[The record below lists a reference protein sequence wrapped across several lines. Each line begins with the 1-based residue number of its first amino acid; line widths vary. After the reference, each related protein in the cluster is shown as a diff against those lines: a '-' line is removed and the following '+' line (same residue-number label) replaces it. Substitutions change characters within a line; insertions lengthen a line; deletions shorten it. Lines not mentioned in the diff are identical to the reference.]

1 MIRNDKK
8 RGTKFIFLVY
18 FLPLIYR
25 NELSSLTSNEKCIII
40 CNFNVTSTQY
50 TQPLQF
56 IRRCSRFQLQFHYVD
71 RRFVLLQLTRIVTC
85 SNRSIQTVLPVE
97 QHSIVTVIEAT
108 LIDLSRPTKSNVRY
122 FLILFDVTL
131 DQRDFVINFSFNP
144 LKQNARSNF
153 LFVIYKYFLKSKI
166 V

>member
-1 MIRNDKK
+1 M
-8 RGTKFIFLVY
+8 
-18 FLPLIYR
+18 
-25 NELSSLTSNEKCIII
+25 
-40 CNFNVTSTQY
+40 
-50 TQPLQF
+50 QPLQF

-131 DQRDFVINFSFNP
+131 D
-144 LKQNARSNF
+144 
-153 LFVIYKYFLKSKI
+153 
-166 V
+166 